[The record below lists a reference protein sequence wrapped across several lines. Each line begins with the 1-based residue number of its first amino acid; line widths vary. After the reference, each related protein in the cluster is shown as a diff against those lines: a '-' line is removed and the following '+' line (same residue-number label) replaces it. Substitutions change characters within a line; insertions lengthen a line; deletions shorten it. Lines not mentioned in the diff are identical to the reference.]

1 MYIVKINL
9 TIFISLFFFGN
20 LVFAQDDFNEDA
32 IEQPAEIITV
42 SGTVV
47 DSKSGKGI
55 AGANVVVDDTDL
67 GSATDESGEYSIEN
81 VSVGSSVTVTVIGYE
96 DLTLFADSNEL
107 NFVLNSSVIEMSGL
121 NVVGSSIAKY
131 RETPIAF
138 SDINSEDLE
147 LRVGSRDLSMVLNEV
162 PGAFATEGP
171 GGSGDSRVNI
181 RGFDQRN
188 ISIMVNGVPVN
199 DMENGWVYWSNWDGM
214 ADVTSSIQVQRGLGA
229 TNLAV
234 ASVGGSV
241 NVRTSAAGTEKG
253 YSFKQELGSNNFL
266 KSTLTANTGL
276 MDNGFSA
283 SALLQRKTGNGWVDA
298 TWTDAYSYFFTVN
311 KSFGDEH
318 SFDFTLL
325 GAPQQH
331 GQRDGDNKFTASDWS
346 SMSNYKSD
354 YGDNDYRAIN
364 SGGRGSGWGYVS
376 DENAKNIKMGTDES
390 LDSFSDAL
398 FGGIQ
403 HTKQVGDKWIIN
415 NRTNYYHKPVY
426 NLNHTWNINEDMTL
440 SSVAYGS
447 NGRGGG
453 TGPLNSRGSFR
464 EDESLGFTYDDDDDD
479 DGIDDSFKYINPPQD
494 ANGLYEWDKLI
505 SWNRSDWD
513 ADATNGVGDSDYI
526 SNEYRSKAIIR
537 ASVNHHDWYG
547 LISNF
552 KYDMSDVTINAGV
565 DVRSY
570 KGIHYREVVNL
581 LGGDYYVDS
590 SNDNWT
596 TNEDKVR
603 RVGDKVAYH
612 NIGYNNWMGGYLQA
626 EYSKDALSAF
636 VSAAGSNTTYQRE
649 DFFNYTDDSGDQK
662 SEKAKY
668 PGSAF
673 KVGANY
679 NLNQNINI
687 FANAGALSVAPNFR
701 SVYLNY
707 NNTVNPEAKNENVIS
722 AELGLGYMNSGLI
735 LFGQSLDMKTNVNL
749 YHTNWQDKQLVI
761 TENDLIYNVQGVNA
775 VHQGIEVESR
785 VGLLS
790 GMVELYGALSLAN
803 WRWENDVVAD
813 VTSDYDRSGETY
825 SVEIYAGGLP
835 VGDAPQRQLV
845 AGVTYKAPF
854 GLTINPVMKFF
865 DRHFAS
871 YSPEDL
877 NFDWNAAGVDADLYI
892 PAQKAYTTI
901 DLHMSYNV
909 GDLLPVPV
917 TVGFHLLNATDTE
930 YFSDFLSNTTGFYG
944 LGTRYNLSLGI
955 SL

>member
-1 MYIVKINL
+1 MNTIKNNL
-9 TIFISLFFFGN
+9 LLHFLPIILGGLLFS
-20 LVFAQDDFNEDA
+20 QDDFDLKEDSSDQNA
-32 IEQPAEIITV
+32 QKISLTGKV
-42 SGTVV
+42 S
-47 DSKSGKGI
+47 DSKTGQGI
-55 AGANVVVDDTDL
+55 AGANVVIDETDL
-67 GSATDESGEYSIEN
+67 GSATDENGEYSIDG
-81 VSVGSSVTVTVIGYE
+81 VSVGSSVTVTVIGYD
-96 DLTLFADSNEL
+96 DLTLFADSE
-107 NFVLNSSVIEMSGL
+107 VLDFSINSSIIEMSGL
-121 NVVGSSIAKY
+121 DVVGSSIAKY
-131 RETPIAF
+131 RETPVAF
-138 SDINSEDLE
+138 SDIDSEALE
-147 LRVGSRDLSMVLNEV
+147 LRVGSRDLSMIMNEV

-171 GGSGDSRVNI
+171 GGSGDSRINI

-188 ISIMVNGVPVN
+188 ISIMINGVPVN
-199 DMENGWVYWSNWDGM
+199 DMENGWVYWSNWDGI

-234 ASVGGSV
+234 ASVGGTV
-241 NVRTSAAGTEKG
+241 NVRTSAAGMDKG

-266 KSTLTANTGL
+266 KSTLTASSGL
-276 MDNGFSA
+276 MENGYSV
-283 SALLQRKTGNGWVDA
+283 SALLQRKTGKGWVDA

-311 KSFGDEH
+311 KSIGDNQTL
-318 SFDFTLL
+318 DFTLL

-331 GQRDGDNKFTASDWS
+331 GQRDGDNKHTAADWS
-346 SMSNYKSD
+346 AMSGYNSD
-354 YGDNDYRAIN
+354 YGDNDYRKIN
-364 SGGRGSGWGYVS
+364 TGGSGSGWGYIS
-376 DENAKNIKMGTDES
+376 EDNAKSIKMGTDES

-403 HTKQVGDKWIIN
+403 HTKQIGDKWIIN

-426 NLNHTWNINEDMTL
+426 NLNHTWDINDQTKL
-440 SSVAYGS
+440 SSVLYGS

-453 TGPLNSRGSFR
+453 TGPLNSRGDF
-464 EDESLGFTYDDDDDD
+464 LGNGDFGEEGVTEY
-479 DGIDDSFKYINPPQD
+479 FKYINPPQD

-505 SWNRSDWD
+505 NWNRSDWD
-513 ADATNGVGDSDYI
+513 ADASNGVGDSDYI
-526 SNEYRSKAIIR
+526 SSEYRSKAIIR

-547 LISNF
+547 LISNL

-570 KGIHYREVVNL
+570 KGEHYREVVNL

-596 TNEDKVR
+596 TNAAKVR

-626 EYSKDALSAF
+626 EYSKDELSAF

-649 DFFNYTDDSGDQK
+649 DFFNYMDDSGEQK

-668 PGSAF
+668 PGSAL
-673 KVGANY
+673 KIGANY
-679 NLNQNINI
+679 NFNENLNV

-707 NNTVNPEAKNENVIS
+707 NNTVNPEAKNEKVVS
-722 AELGLGYMNSGLI
+722 TELGLGYLNSGLV
-735 LFGQSLDMKTNVNL
+735 LFGQSLDIKTSVNL

-775 VHQGIEVESR
+775 VHQGIELESR

-790 GMVELYGALSLAN
+790 GMIELYGALSLAN
-803 WRWENDVVAD
+803 WRWENDVIAD

-845 AGVTYKAPF
+845 AGATYKAPF
-854 GLTINPVMKFF
+854 GLTVNPVFKFF
-865 DRHFAS
+865 DKHYAS

-877 NFDWNAAGVDADLYI
+877 DFDWDAAGIDRDSYI
-892 PAQKAYTTI
+892 PQQKHYSTI
-901 DLHMSYNV
+901 DLHVFYNV

-930 YFSDFLSNTTGFYG
+930 YFSDYTSSIEGFYG
-944 LGTRYNLSLGI
+944 LGTRYNLSLGV
-955 SL
+955 SF